1 MNRVDWVG
9 FMATGYTIRR
19 NLYFDSVFLM
29 QVAKRLSEEPEIEQV
44 AALMGTEKNKR
55 LLVGMGFE
63 DAEILSAGPNDLI
76 IALKGKSPSSV
87 NAILDNVDA
96 WLLRKPSSL
105 DKSVSRT
112 LDQALVRQPHTNL
125 VVISVPGDHAASEA
139 RRALE
144 RGLNV
149 FVFSGNVPI
158 EDELSLKR
166 YARERR
172 LIVMGPDCGTAIIA
186 GVGVGFSNIVR
197 RGPIGVIGATGTGL
211 QEFTTLVH
219 QGGSGISHA
228 IGTGTRDLWDAIG
241 GLSTLSALEALEADP
256 ETVVIALLSK
266 PPGAKTLGLLV
277 ERLNRCSKPVLACF
291 LGIREYP
298 PEMEISFATARTIDE
313 VAALATQMATGKPPV
328 RPCVGSQEL
337 EALVA
342 RERAGMTP
350 EQKYIRGIFAGGTFC
365 YQAQQVMRDAGLV
378 VHSNAPLDGM
388 VGLVD
393 PLRSVEHTLVDMGA
407 GIFTEGRPHP
417 MIDATLRRDRIL
429 AEAQD
434 PQVAV
439 LLLDFILGYN
449 ASPDPVG
456 DLLET
461 IAKAKL
467 TASQRGGFLSV
478 AASVCGTDGDRQD
491 FQEQTRALE
500 EAGVVVLPS
509 SAQAAL
515 FSRMLALRLPA

>member
-1 MNRVDWVG
+1 
-9 FMATGYTIRR
+9 MATGYAIRR
-19 NLYFDSVFLM
+19 NLYLDSVFLM
-29 QVAKRLSEEPEIEQV
+29 QVAKRLSEEPGIEQV

-63 DAEILSAGPNDLI
+63 NTEILSAGPNDLI

-96 WLLRKPSSL
+96 WLLRKPSGL

-112 LDQALVRQPHTNL
+112 LDQALVRQPHANL
-125 VVISVPGDHAASEA
+125 IVISVPGDYAASEA

-149 FVFSGNVPI
+149 FMFSSNVPV

-166 YARERR
+166 YARERG

-197 RGPIGVIGATGTGL
+197 RGPIGVIGAMGTGL

-219 QGGSGISHA
+219 QSGSGISHA
-228 IGTGTRDLWDAIG
+228 IGTGSRDLLDAIG
-241 GLSTLSALEALEADP
+241 GISTLSALEALEADP
-256 ETVVIALLSK
+256 QTEVIALLSK
-266 PPGAKTLGLLV
+266 PPGAKTLVLLV
-277 ERLNRCSKPVLACF
+277 ERINLCIKPVVTCF
-291 LGIREYP
+291 LGIRKYP
-298 PEMEISFATARTIDE
+298 SEMDIRFRTTHTLDE
-313 VAALATQMATGKPPV
+313 AAALATQMAVGKPAV
-328 RPCVGSQEL
+328 RTAIGDQEL
-337 EALVA
+337 KTLVA
-342 RERAGMTP
+342 RERARMTP

-388 VGLVD
+388 PGLAD
-393 PLRSVEHTLVDMGA
+393 PLRSVEHTLVDIGA
-407 GIFTEGRPHP
+407 DEFTQARPHP
-417 MIDATLRRDRIL
+417 MIDATLRRERIL

-439 LLLDFILGYN
+439 LLLDFVLGYN

-456 DLLET
+456 DLLGT
-461 IAKAKL
+461 IAEAKL

-478 AASVCGTDGDRQD
+478 AASVCGTERDPQH
-491 FQEQTRALE
+491 FQEQIRALE

-515 FSRMLALRLPA
+515 FSRMLALSLQA

>member
-1 MNRVDWVG
+1 
-9 FMATGYTIRR
+9 MATGYIIRG
-19 NLYFDSVFLM
+19 NQYFDSVFLM
-29 QVAKRLSEEPEIEQV
+29 QVAKRLSEEPEIEQA
-44 AALMGTEKNKR
+44 AALMGTEKNKQ

-87 NAILDNVDA
+87 NAILDNVDP
-96 WLLRKPSSL
+96 WLLRKPSRL

-112 LDQALVRQPHTNL
+112 LGQALVRQPHANL
-125 VVISVPGDHAASEA
+125 VVISVPGDYAASEA

-149 FVFSGNVPI
+149 FVFSSNVTV

-166 YARERR
+166 YARERG

-186 GVGVGFSNIVR
+186 GVGVGFSNVVR

-228 IGTGTRDLWDAIG
+228 IGTGSRDLSDAIG
-241 GLSTLSALEALEADP
+241 GISALSALEALEGDLRT
-256 ETVVIALLSK
+256 EVIALLSK
-266 PPGAKTLGLLV
+266 PPGAKTLTLLV

-291 LGIREYP
+291 LGIRRYP
-298 PEMEISFATARTIDE
+298 SGMDVRFTTAHALDE
-313 VAALATQMATGKPPV
+313 AVALATQMASGKPAV
-328 RPCVGSQEL
+328 RTGVGSEEL

-342 RERAGMTP
+342 RERTGMTP
-350 EQKYIRGIFAGGTFC
+350 EQKYIRGIFAGGKFC
-365 YQAQQVMRDAGLV
+365 YQAQQVMRDADVV
-378 VHSNAPLDGM
+378 VHSNAPLEGM
-388 VGLVD
+388 LRLADPSHSVD
-393 PLRSVEHTLVDMGA
+393 HTLVDMGA
-407 GIFTEGRPHP
+407 DEFTQGRPHP
-417 MIDATLRRDRIL
+417 MIDPTLRRERIL

-439 LLLDFILGYN
+439 LMLDFILGYN

-461 IAKAKL
+461 IAKAKF

-478 AASVCGTDGDRQD
+478 VASVCGTDGDPQNL
-491 FQEQTRALE
+491 QEQTRALE

-515 FSRMLALRLPA
+515 FSRMLALSLQA

>member
-1 MNRVDWVG
+1 MT
-9 FMATGYTIRR
+9 TGYTIKR
-19 NLYFDSVFLM
+19 NQYFDSVFLM
-29 QVAKRLSEEPEIEQV
+29 QVAKRLSEEPGIEQA

-76 IALKGKSPSSV
+76 IALKGKTLSSV

-96 WLLRKPSSL
+96 WLLRKPSGL
-105 DKSVSRT
+105 DESVSHT
-112 LDQALVRQPHTNL
+112 LDQALLRQPTANL
-125 VVISVPGDHAASEA
+125 VVISVPGDYAASEA
-139 RRALE
+139 HKALE
-144 RGLNV
+144 RGLNA
-149 FVFSGNVPI
+149 FVFSSNVPV
-158 EDELSLKR
+158 EDELSLKQ
-166 YARERR
+166 YAREQG

-186 GVGVGFSNIVR
+186 GVGIGFSNVVR

-219 QGGSGISHA
+219 RGGSGISHA
-228 IGTGTRDLWDAIG
+228 IGAGSRDLSDAIG
-241 GLSTLSALEALEADP
+241 GISTLSALEALEADP
-256 ETVVIALLSK
+256 HTEVIALVSK

-277 ERLNRCSKPVLACF
+277 ERLNRCNKPVLTCF
-291 LGIREYP
+291 LGIRKYP
-298 PEMEISFATARTIDE
+298 SDMAIRFATARTLDE
-313 VAALATQMATGKPPV
+313 ATALATQMATRKPAV
-328 RPCVGSQEL
+328 RTGVGSQEL
-337 EALVA
+337 QALVA
-342 RERAGMTP
+342 RERAGMAS

-388 VGLVD
+388 LSLKD
-393 PLRSVEHTLVDMGA
+393 PSRSVQHTLVDMGA
-407 GIFTEGRPHP
+407 DIFTQGQPHP
-417 MIDATLRRDRIL
+417 MMDATLRRERIL
-429 AEAQD
+429 AEARD

-461 IAKAKL
+461 IAMAKRS
-467 TASQRGGFLSV
+467 ASQRGGFLSV
-478 AASVCGTDGDRQD
+478 VASVCGTEGDPQNL
-491 FQEQTRALE
+491 QEQTRALE

-515 FSRMLALRLPA
+515 FSGTLALSLQA

>member
-1 MNRVDWVG
+1 ME
-9 FMATGYTIRR
+9 
-19 NLYFDSVFLM
+19 
-29 QVAKRLSEEPEIEQV
+29 VAKRLSEEPGIEQ
-44 AALMGTEKNKR
+44 AAAFMGTEKNKR

-76 IALKGKSPSSV
+76 IALKGENRSSV
-87 NAILDNVDA
+87 NAILENVDA

-112 LDQALVRQPHTNL
+112 LDQALVRHPHANL
-125 VVISVPGDHAASEA
+125 VVISVPGDYAGSEA

-149 FVFSGNVPI
+149 FLFSSNVPI
-158 EDELSLKR
+158 EDELFLKR
-166 YARERR
+166 YARERGF
-172 LIVMGPDCGTAIIA
+172 IVMGSDCGTAIIS
-186 GVGVGFSNIVR
+186 GVGVGFSNVVR
-197 RGPIGVIGATGTGL
+197 RGPIGAIGAMGTGL

-219 QGGSGISHA
+219 RGGSGISHA
-228 IGTGTRDLWDAIG
+228 IGTGSRDLSDAIG
-241 GLSTLSALEALEADP
+241 GISALSALEALEADP
-256 ETVVIALLSK
+256 QTEVIALLSK
-266 PPGAKTLGLLV
+266 PPGAKTLALLV
-277 ERLNRCSKPVLACF
+277 ERLNRCSKPVLTCL
-291 LGIREYP
+291 LGIRKYP
-298 PEMEISFATARTIDE
+298 SEMDIGFARARTLDE
-313 VAALATQMATGKPPV
+313 AAALATQMATGKPGV
-328 RPCVGSQEL
+328 RTRVGLQEL
-337 EALVA
+337 QALVA

-365 YQAQQVMRDAGLV
+365 YQAQQVMQDAGLV

-388 VGLVD
+388 HGLVD
-393 PLRSVEHTLVDMGA
+393 PFRSVEHALVDMGA
-407 GIFTEGRPHP
+407 DVFTQARPHP
-417 MIDATLRRDRIL
+417 MIDATLRRERIL

-434 PQVAV
+434 PRVAV

-461 IAKAKL
+461 IAEAKR

-478 AASVCGTDGDRQD
+478 AASVCGTEDDPQNL
-491 FQEQTRALE
+491 QEQTRGLE

-515 FSRMLALRLPA
+515 FSRMLAPSLQA

>member
-1 MNRVDWVG
+1 
-9 FMATGYTIRR
+9 MATGYTIKR
-19 NLYFDSVFLM
+19 NQYFDSVFLM

-44 AALMGTEKNKR
+44 AALMGTEKNKQ

-63 DAEILSAGPNDLI
+63 DAEILFAGPNDLI

-96 WLLRKPSSL
+96 WLLRKPTAL
-105 DKSVSRT
+105 EKSVSRT
-112 LDQALVRQPHTNL
+112 LDQALGRQPRTNL
-125 VVISVPGDHAASEA
+125 VVISVPGDYAASEA
-139 RRALE
+139 WRALE

-149 FVFSGNVPI
+149 FLFSGNVPV

-186 GVGVGFSNIVR
+186 GTGVGFSNVVR
-197 RGPIGVIGATGTGL
+197 AGPIGVIGATGTGL

-228 IGTGTRDLWDAIG
+228 IGTGTRDLSDAIG
-241 GLSTLSALEALEADP
+241 GISTLSALEGLEADP
-256 ETVVIALLSK
+256 KTEVIALLSK

-277 ERLNRCSKPVLACF
+277 EKLSRCSKPVLACF

-298 PEMEISFATARTIDE
+298 PEMDISFTTARTIDE
-313 VAALATQMATGKPPV
+313 VAALATQMATGKPAV
-328 RPCVGSQEL
+328 HTGVGSDEL
-337 EALVA
+337 QALVA
-342 RERAGMTP
+342 RERAGMAP

-365 YQAQQVMRDAGLV
+365 YQTQQVMRDADLV
-378 VHSNAPLDGM
+378 VHSNAPLEGM
-388 VGLVD
+388 LRLAD
-393 PLRSVEHTLVDMGA
+393 PLRSVDHTLVDMGA
-407 GIFTEGRPHP
+407 EVFTQGRPHP
-417 MIDATLRRDRIL
+417 MIDATLRRERIL

-449 ASPDPVG
+449 ASLDPVG
-456 DLLET
+456 DLLGT
-461 IAKAKL
+461 IAEAKH

-478 AASVCGTDGDRQD
+478 AASVCGTEGDPQNL
-491 FQEQTRALE
+491 QGQTRALE

-515 FSRMLALRLPA
+515 FSRMLALSLQA

>member
-1 MNRVDWVG
+1 
-9 FMATGYTIRR
+9 MATGYTIRS

-29 QVAKRLSEEPEIEQV
+29 RVAKRLSEELGIEQA

-55 LLVGMGFE
+55 LLAGMGFE

-76 IALKGKSPSSV
+76 IALKGKTLSSV
-87 NAILDNVDA
+87 NAILENVDV
-96 WLLRKPSSL
+96 WLLRKPSGL
-105 DKSVSRT
+105 TKPVSRT
-112 LDQALVRQPHTNL
+112 LDEALTHQPSANL
-125 VVISVPGDHAASEA
+125 VVISVPGEYAASEA
-139 RRALE
+139 QRALE
-144 RGLNV
+144 RGLNA
-149 FVFSGNVPI
+149 FVFSSNVPI

-166 YARERR
+166 YARERG

-186 GVGVGFSNIVR
+186 GVGVGFSNVVR

-211 QEFTTLVH
+211 QEYTSLVH

-228 IGTGTRDLWDAIG
+228 IGIGSRDLSDAIG
-241 GLSTLSALEALEADP
+241 GISALSALEALEADP
-256 ETVVIALLSK
+256 QTKLIALLSK
-266 PPGAKTLGLLV
+266 PPGAKTLNLLL
-277 ERLNRCSKPVLACF
+277 ERLNRCSKPIVACF
-291 LGIREYP
+291 LGIRKYP
-298 PEMEISFATARTIDE
+298 SEMEIRLARTRTLDE
-313 VAALATQMATGKPPV
+313 AAALATQMATGKPAV
-328 RPCVGSQEL
+328 HIGVGSREL
-337 EALVA
+337 EAIVA
-342 RERAGMTP
+342 REQAGMAS

-388 VGLVD
+388 HGLVN
-393 PLRSVEHTLVDMGA
+393 PLRSVEHALIDMGA
-407 GIFTEGRPHP
+407 DEFTQGRPHP

-467 TASQRGGFLSV
+467 SASQRGGFLSV
-478 AASVCGTDGDRQD
+478 AASVCGTEDDPQNL
-491 FQEQTRALE
+491 QEQTRALE

-515 FSRMLALRLPA
+515 FSQMLSLRLQA

>member
-1 MNRVDWVG
+1 
-9 FMATGYTIRR
+9 MATGYTISR

-29 QVAKRLSEEPEIEQV
+29 QVAKRLSEEQGIEQV

-63 DAEILSAGPNDLI
+63 DAEILAAGPNDLI
-76 IALKGKSPSSV
+76 IALKGKSPSSL
-87 NAILDNVDA
+87 NAILDNADA
-96 WLLRKPSSL
+96 WLLRKPSNLS
-105 DKSVSRT
+105 KPGSRT
-112 LDQALVRQPHTNL
+112 LAEALVRQPHANL
-125 VVISVPGDHAASEA
+125 VVISVPGDYAASEA
-139 RRALE
+139 RMALE

-149 FVFSGNVPI
+149 FLFSDNVPV
-158 EDELSLKR
+158 EDELSLKQ
-166 YARERR
+166 YARERG

-197 RGPIGVIGATGTGL
+197 RGPIGVIGAMGTGL

-219 QGGSGISHA
+219 KGGSGISHA
-228 IGTGTRDLWDAIG
+228 IGTGSRDLSDAIG
-241 GLSTLSALEALEADP
+241 GISTLSALEALEADP
-256 ETVVIALLSK
+256 HTEVIALLSK
-266 PPGAKTLGLLV
+266 PPGAKTLLLFV
-277 ERLNRCSKPVLACF
+277 ERLNRCSKPIVVCF
-291 LGIREYP
+291 LGIGKYP
-298 PEMEISFATARTIDE
+298 SEMDIRLARARTLDE
-313 VAALATQMATGKPPV
+313 AAALATQMATGRPV
-328 RPCVGSQEL
+328 GRTGVGSQEL
-337 EALVA
+337 QALVA

-378 VHSNAPLDGM
+378 VHSNSPLDG
-388 VGLVD
+388 VLGLAD
-393 PLRSVEHTLVDMGA
+393 PLRSVAHTLVDMGA
-407 GIFTEGRPHP
+407 EMFTQGRPHP
-417 MIDATLRRDRIL
+417 MIDATLCRERIL
-429 AEAQD
+429 AEAED

-439 LLLDFILGYN
+439 LLVDFILGYN

-467 TASQRGGFLSV
+467 AASQRGGFLSV
-478 AASVCGTDGDRQD
+478 AASVCGTEDDPQD
-491 FQEQTRALE
+491 LRKEIRTLG

-515 FSRMLALRLPA
+515 FSRTLVLSLQAGGNP